1 TMIEGFARELPEEQM
16 AEAILFAH
24 KQIVAIVEMV
34 EELREK
40 ADLGAKKLPPP
51 PEANPALAVL
61 KERYADALREAKL
74 TTGKAD
80 RNAKVK
86 ELRERVAAEL
96 LPEGKESP
104 YTPEQVSA
112 ALYALEEHVF
122 RQIVLGGG
130 RIDGRG
136 PKQIRALSCE
146 VGLLPRTHGSAVFQR
161 GE

>member
-1 TMIEGFARELPEEQM
+1 
-16 AEAILFAH
+16 
-24 KQIVAIVEMV
+24 
-34 EELREK
+34 
-40 ADLGAKKLPPP
+40 
-51 PEANPALAVL
+51 
-61 KERYADALREAKL
+61 
-74 TTGKAD
+74 D

-161 GE
+161 GETQALVTTVLGPSSDEQRVDGLMDEYTKKFMLDYNFPPYSAGASRHLPRPR